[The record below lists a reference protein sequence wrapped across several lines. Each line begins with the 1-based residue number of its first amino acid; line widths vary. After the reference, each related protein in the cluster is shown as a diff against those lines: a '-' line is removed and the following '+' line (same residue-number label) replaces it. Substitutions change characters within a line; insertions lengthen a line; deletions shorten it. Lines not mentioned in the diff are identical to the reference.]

1 MLLRPVLLLALAT
14 GCGGS
19 DPPSKSPDSLGDL
32 GDKSRPELETSC
44 EHGEGRACFE
54 LARRYR
60 EGIDVGKSDETA
72 YGWLKLSC
80 DLDVKLGCNQAGWAA
95 LHGRGT
101 ARQPEL
107 AGRYFARA
115 CPSGEEEAIA
125 CDSRAFALLTG
136 LGHTRVDVREAAR
149 IYERVCRAGVP
160 HGCLALTILEKQGLD
175 AGHARA
181 IETEVI
187 ACSLDAEK
195 LERACTVEPD
205 PQYCLLSAMMF
216 RTGTCTSQQEGRARQ
231 LFERA
236 RPFQVAWPNVAE
248 SR

>member
-1 MLLRPVLLLALAT
+1 MPRPLLVLALALLA
-14 GCGGS
+14 CGGS
-19 DPPSKSPDSLGDL
+19 SPAAQNSASLGDL
-32 GDKSRPELETSC
+32 GDESQADLETSC
-44 EHGEGRACFE
+44 EHREGRACFE

-60 EGIDVGKSDETA
+60 EGIGVGKSDETA

-80 DLDVKLGCNQAGWAA
+80 DLNVALGCNQAGWAA
-95 LHGRGT
+95 LHGRGA
-101 ARQPEL
+101 ARDPAL

-136 LGHTRVDVREAAR
+136 LGETRVNVREAAR
-149 IYERVCRAGVP
+149 IYERVCRGGVAY
-160 HGCLALTILEKQGLD
+160 GCLALTILEKQGLD
-175 AGHARA
+175 AGYAKA

-195 LERACTVEPD
+195 LENNCTVEPD
-205 PQYCLLSAMMF
+205 PQYCLLGAMMF
-216 RTGTCTSQQEGRARQ
+216 RTGSCTALQEDRGQRLLKRA
-231 LFERA
+231 E
-236 RPFQVAWPNVAE
+236 PFRVAWPNAAE